1 MERISTYIRLM
12 KREQSIL
19 LKNSI
24 SIQELF
30 NNWPKQKIISFRNV
44 SLRYRNH
51 SSLVLKSINFEIED
65 GQKFAIIGR
74 TGAGKTSIT
83 NALFRLIEI
92 CSGEILIDNI
102 NIQSIPLNILRSKLS
117 IIPQDPIIFKR
128 SVRNNLDPWL
138 KTKDDKL
145 LQVLEQVKLKEKI
158 LSFKDGLEEIIDDE
172 KLSTGE
178 KQLLCLA
185 RAILK
190 SNKII
195 VLDEAT
201 SSVDDKMEND
211 IWDIVKESFNDCTL
225 IIIAHRLQTVQKCDQ
240 LIVLK
245 NGTVNLIV

>member
-12 KREQSIL
+12 KKEQSIL
-19 LKNSI
+19 VKNTKFNK
-24 SIQELF
+24 QELF
-30 NNWPKQKIISFRNV
+30 NNWPMEKIISFRNV
-44 SLRYRNH
+44 SLRYRNN
-51 SSLVLKSINFEIED
+51 SSLVLKSISFEIKD
-65 GQKFAIIGR
+65 GQTFAIVGR

-117 IIPQDPIIFKR
+117 IIPQDPVIFKR

-145 LQVLEQVKLKEKI
+145 WQVLEQVKLKEKI
-158 LSFKDGLEEIIDDE
+158 LSFKDGLEEIIDEE

-190 SNKII
+190 CSKIV

-201 SSVDDKMEND
+201 SSVDDKTEND
-211 IWDIVKESFNDCTL
+211 IWDIVKKSFDGCTL

-240 LIVLK
+240 LIVMK
-245 NGTVNLIV
+245 NGTVN